1 MEANETM
8 ADAVRA
14 VRRAVRAAAETI
26 RRLGPGD
33 LADLRRTREGRIAP
47 AFWRL
52 VSRHPKTIGRPDQER
67 AWMAILRIIA
77 ILTPTGNP
85 DDRPS
90 LHDRRQRLGK
100 VLCDGGDLG
109 WDGTKP
115 PVLSELRL
123 TRLLAARGNQRIVL
137 LTRAAR
143 AIARHRTP
151 GSGVN
156 VVDIAKAL
164 LWPGSTRRIA
174 KPYYDRLDAAE
185 RSEPT
190 GETAP

>member
-1 MEANETM
+1 MEASETM
-8 ADAVRA
+8 AG
-14 VRRAVRAAAETI
+14 AVRAAAEAV
-26 RRLGPGD
+26 RRLDPGG

-77 ILTPTGNP
+77 ILTPTGSP

-90 LHDRRQRLGK
+90 LHDCRQRLGK
-100 VLCDGGDLG
+100 VLCDGGDAD
-109 WDGTKP
+109 WDGPK

-123 TRLLAARGNQRIVL
+123 TRLLAARGNQRIAL
-137 LTRAAR
+137 LTRTAR
-143 AIARHRTP
+143 AIARSRTP

-156 VVDIAKAL
+156 VVDIANAL
-164 LWPGSTRRIA
+164 LRPNDSTRGIA
-174 KPYYDRLDAAE
+174 RPYYDRLDAAE
-185 RSEPT
+185 RSKST
-190 GETAP
+190 GETAS

>member
-1 MEANETM
+1 MEASETM

-14 VRRAVRAAAETI
+14 AEAVRRLE
-26 RRLGPGD
+26 PGD

-52 VSRHPKTIGRPDQER
+52 VSQRPETIGRRER
-67 AWMAILRIIA
+67 DWMAILRIIA
-77 ILTPTGNP
+77 ILTPTGSP

-90 LHDRRQRLGK
+90 LHDDRQRLGK
-100 VLCDGGDLG
+100 VLCDGGDPG

-143 AIARHRTP
+143 AIARSRTP

-156 VVDIAKAL
+156 VVDIANAL
-164 LWPGSTRRIA
+164 LWPNDSTGEIA
-174 KPYYDRLDAAE
+174 RPYYDRLDAAE

>member
-1 MEANETM
+1 MEPSETT
-8 ADAVRA
+8 DD
-14 VRRAVRAAAETI
+14 AVRAAAAAV
-26 RRLGPGD
+26 RRLDPGD
-33 LADLRRTREGRIAP
+33 LADLRRARAGRIAP

-52 VSRHPKTIGRPDQER
+52 ASQHPQTIGRTDQEQ
-67 AWMAILRIIA
+67 AWMATLRIIA
-77 ILTPTGNP
+77 ILTPTGSP
-85 DDRPS
+85 DDRPI
-90 LHDRRQRLGK
+90 LHHHRQCLGK

-115 PVLSELRL
+115 ALSELRL
-123 TRLLAARGNQRIVL
+123 TQLLSARGNQRIVL

-143 AIARHRTP
+143 AIARSRTP

-156 VVDIAKAL
+156 VVDIANAL
-164 LWPGSTRRIA
+164 LRPGDSTRRIA

-190 GETAP
+190 GETVP